1 MPPIYHIT
9 HLRNLAPILGCGS
22 LWCDR
27 ERVGR
32 GLESVGI
39 AYQHIKDR
47 RARKRVPVGRGGTLA
62 DYVPFYFA
70 PRSPMLFAIHR
81 GQVPGYDGGQ
91 SSVVHL
97 VTSTEAVAAEPL
109 LFVFTNGH
117 ADMAFSRF
125 YDDLRDLE
133 QVDWAIMGE
142 RYWNDTPEDG
152 DRKRRRQAEFLVYMS
167 LPWRLIEEIGVM
179 SRKAADEVATALEGA
194 EHRPPVVVRPEW
206 YYY

>member
-9 HLRNLAPILGCGS
+9 HLRNLAPILGHRC

-27 ERVGR
+27 ERLGQ
-32 GLESVGI
+32 GLVSVGI

-70 PRSPMLFAIHR
+70 PRSPMLYAIHK
-81 GQVPGYDGGQ
+81 GQVPSYDSGQ

-97 VTSTEAVAAEPL
+97 VTSTEAVIAEPL
-109 LFVFTNGH
+109 PFVFTNGH

-125 YDDLRDLE
+125 YDDLRDLD

-152 DRKRRRQAEFLVYMS
+152 DRKRRRQAEFLVYRS
-167 LPWRLIEEIGVM
+167 LPWHLVAEIGVI
-179 SRKAADEVATALEGA
+179 SRAVAEEVGTALEAA
-194 EHRPPVVVRPEW
+194 EHRPPVVVRPGW
-206 YYY
+206 YY

>member
-1 MPPIYHIT
+1 MPSIYHIT
-9 HLRNLAPILGCGS
+9 HLRNLAQILGYGS

-27 ERVGR
+27 ERLGQ

-47 RARKRVPVGRGGTLA
+47 RARKRVPVGLGGTLA

-97 VTSTEAVAAEPL
+97 VTSTEVVAAEPL
-109 LFVFTNGH
+109 PFIFTNGH

-125 YDDLRDLE
+125 YDDLRDLD
-133 QVDWAIMGE
+133 QVDWVIMGE

-152 DRKRRRQAEFLVYMS
+152 DRKRRRQAEFLVHTS
-167 LPWRLIEEIGVM
+167 LPWRLIEEIGVI
-179 SRKAADEVATALEGA
+179 SRKAADEVAAALEDA

-206 YYY
+206 YY

>member
-9 HLRNLAPILGCGS
+9 HLRNLATILDHGC

-27 ERVGR
+27 ERIGQEL
-32 GLESVGI
+32 GSVGI

-70 PRSPMLFAIHR
+70 PRSPMLYAIYR
-81 GQVPGYDGGQ
+81 GLVPGYDGGQ

-109 LFVFTNGH
+109 PFVFTNGH

-125 YDDLRDLE
+125 YDDLRDLD
-133 QVDWAIMGE
+133 QVDWAIMSE

-152 DRKRRRQAEFLVYMS
+152 DRKRRRQAEFLVHTS
-167 LPWRLIEEIGVM
+167 LPWRLVEEIGVM
-179 SRKAADEVATALEGA
+179 SKKVADEVSAALEGA
-194 EHRPPVVVRPEW
+194 GHRPPVVVRSGW
-206 YYY
+206 YY

>member
-1 MPPIYHIT
+1 MPPIYHFT
-9 HLRNLAPILGCGS
+9 HVRNLATILGLGC

-27 ERVGR
+27 ERLGQ

-47 RARKRVPVGRGGTLA
+47 RARKRVPVGLGGTLA

-97 VTSTEAVAAEPL
+97 VTSTEAVASEPPP
-109 LFVFTNGH
+109 FVFTNDH

-125 YDDLRDLE
+125 YDDLRKLD

-142 RYWNDTPEDG
+142 RY
-152 DRKRRRQAEFLVYMS
+152 
-167 LPWRLIEEIGVM
+167 
-179 SRKAADEVATALEGA
+179 
-194 EHRPPVVVRPEW
+194 
-206 YYY
+206 